1 MPHFAILSDGHKGV
15 PRKTVSSARAERRGN
30 EQKICAVRQL
40 CGGSLWIV
48 AIPLRN
54 SLLLIWLR
62 RAPATKCLEFNLDG
76 PIMVLEEVEA
86 VLNLAQQDF

>member
-1 MPHFAILSDGHKGV
+1 MVPAFRVVPGPGPSFSEPLRVKG
-15 PRKTVSSARAERRGN
+15 P
-30 EQKICAVRQL
+30 L
-40 CGGSLWIV
+40 PIV